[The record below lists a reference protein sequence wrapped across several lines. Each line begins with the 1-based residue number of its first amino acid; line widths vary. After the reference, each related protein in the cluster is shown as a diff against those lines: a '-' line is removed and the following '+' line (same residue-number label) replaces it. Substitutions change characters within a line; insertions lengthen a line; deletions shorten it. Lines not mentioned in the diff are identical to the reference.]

1 MPMEFIRPIE
11 ESAALYISK
20 HLCTSSIIIAQVLP
34 MEKQAT
40 SKVCCVTG
48 GSGYLGSWLVKK
60 LLHKGYTV
68 HATLRN
74 LDDKSKV
81 GFLKSL
87 PGAHTKLVLFQ
98 ADIYNPDE
106 FKNAVQGCEY
116 VFHVATAK
124 QTADTQSSQEII
136 EATVS
141 GVRCI
146 AESCLKSPSVKRLIY
161 TASVMAVSPLMKDGF
176 NVKSCVDESYWTN
189 VDVASIHG
197 LQYMRTYTISKT
209 LAEKEALS
217 YNGKANV
224 NGDKLEVVTL
234 PCGLVGGET
243 LLSFVPSSVAAL
255 FSPLTWNSS
264 TLVALQYMEQLLGSV
279 PIVHID
285 DVCDAHIFCME
296 KPTMAGRFI
305 CAAANPTI
313 RQIETHFREN
323 YPNTRY
329 QKSKLMGE
337 EKEGI
342 TWDNSKLVKMGFE
355 YKEDMGKILDDSV
368 KCGMRLAAV
377 GSLC

>member
-1 MPMEFIRPIE
+1 
-11 ESAALYISK
+11 
-20 HLCTSSIIIAQVLP
+20 

-106 FKNAVQGCEY
+106 FKHAVQGCEY

-141 GVRCI
+141 GVRSI

-161 TASVMAVSPLMKDGF
+161 TASVMAASPLMKDGF

-209 LAEKEALS
+209 LAEKVALS
-217 YNGKANV
+217 YNGEANV

-243 LLSFVPSSVAAL
+243 LLSFVPLSVAVM
-255 FSPLTWNSS
+255 FSPLTGDSS

-313 RQIETHFREN
+313 RQIATHFREN
-323 YPNTRY
+323 YPKY
-329 QKSKLMGE
+329 QIPEELMGE

-342 TWDNSKLVKMGFE
+342 AWDSSKLVKMGFE

-368 KCGMRLAAV
+368 KCGRRLAAV
-377 GSLC
+377 GSLCY